1 MEISNQDKKLMISTL
16 GTLRFNSYNDLV
28 QNIKNAQ
35 KELLPELF
43 NLMVN
48 GDTQMYNGDTQ
59 MYNGDTQM
67 YNGDTQMYNGENQII
82 ENKDKYNKIKLLDG
96 RWSLKT
102 IIFYHYNRVKNITEE
117 QFNEINQYLG

>member
-59 MYNGDTQM
+59 MYNG
-67 YNGDTQMYNGENQII
+67 ESQII